1 MNVSLILLFLV
12 IIFTMCMFL
21 QFCILLYFVTF
32 LMFLYNNKNVELV
45 LNHWCV
51 FSLVIFVCLQ
61 IQWFLCNKLFYLT
74 NPSEFL
80 TERSLACHRIIFG
93 TDLGYYII
101 VQHVSKQEAPS
112 CKKGVFWVFFFT
124 CALFIVDQFSI
135 FFSKFLKN
143 IPLRKTGKHY
153 YITTCITF
161 IDIEGE

>member
-112 CKKGVFWVFFFT
+112 CKKGVFWVFFLHVYCLLLISF
-124 CALFIVDQFSI
+124 QF
-135 FFSKFLKN
+135 FLVNSLRTSLSEKLEN
-143 IPLRKTGKHY
+143 I
-153 YITTCITF
+153 II
-161 IDIEGE
+161 